1 MYEKKKGTWFR
12 VKVDLWTEIENIQ
25 VKVLKRPLLPHSSS
39 STSRKHPTN
48 TGEKKTVLYI
58 FHWH

>member
-25 VKVLKRPLLPHSSS
+25 VKVLKKTSS
-39 STSRKHPTN
+39 ST
-48 TGEKKTVLYI
+48 
-58 FHWH
+58 F